1 MARVRP
7 NPTLSSDLLTEILKR
22 LPVKPLVQYQLVSKT
37 WLSLIKDP
45 AFAEAQ
51 LRHTISTGTDE
62 TLIIT
67 RYLDLRGGLRQ
78 KFSLF
83 NIDSCEIMRDVKYP
97 CPRNE
102 PIRSERYFRLVGSTN
117 GIVCVANYDFHP
129 DVQEFC
135 DPVFLWNPAIRQIK
149 ILPPLPVGELYD
161 LGFGYD
167 PVDRDYKVVFVA
179 RNPCLSVEVYSAN
192 SNVWRKVASPIPT
205 ALIDRF
211 CSTFHVCVNGFL
223 CGAGDWGMI
232 GMMVVFDLNREVMN
246 CAIKLPVDGGRDDG
260 DDDDDDDEDDY
271 DDEYDDEYGFDYDSD
286 GSYEAEANT
295 RIIEFN
301 KSVGVIVLWANALDY
316 ELSDWRWNKKVELW
330 KLDDEACLRGGGDEA
345 SWTLMFSLKFDRPA
359 LLRNGYFSNGNLL
372 LSVRSDSYM
381 WISCD
386 VDKKDAEIVPLSDE
400 MADCCYCY
408 DMCKYTESLV
418 SLAGFKQISWKAGED
433 DN

>member
-1 MARVRP
+1 MAPVRP

-51 LRHTISTGTDE
+51 LRHAISTGTDE

-67 RYLDLRGGLRQ
+67 RYLYLSGDHLQ

-83 NIDSCEIMRDVKYP
+83 NVDSCELMRDVKNP
-97 CPRNE
+97 CSRKTPQV
-102 PIRSERYFRLVGSTN
+102 SDRYFRLVGSAN
-117 GIVCVANYDFHP
+117 GIVCVANYDF
-129 DVQEFC
+129 DVEEFF
-135 DPVFLWNPAIRQIK
+135 DPVFLWNPAIRKIK
-149 ILPPLPVGELYD
+149 FLPPLPVGELND

-167 PVDRDYKVVFVA
+167 PVARDYKVVSVVRKPFY
-179 RNPCLSVEVYSAN
+179 SVEVYSAN
-192 SNVWRKVASPIPT
+192 SNVWRKVACPIPT
-205 ALIDRF
+205 AVMDRF

-223 CGAGDWGMI
+223 CGAGDFS
-232 GMMVVFDLNREVMN
+232 MMVVFDLNREVMN
-246 CAIKLPVDGGRDDG
+246 YSIKLPVDGGRDDG
-260 DDDDDDDEDDY
+260 DDDDDDDDDVDDY
-271 DDEYDDEYGFDYDSD
+271 DDEYGSDYDSD

-295 RIIEFN
+295 RIIEIN

-316 ELSDWRWNKKVELW
+316 EMSDWRWNKKVKLW

-372 LSVRSDSYM
+372 LSVQSDNNM

-418 SLAGFKQISWKAGED
+418 SLAGFKQISWNAGED